1 MAKTNDNLKV
11 VRELGQSMWL
21 DFIDRDL
28 LLSGKLE
35 ALVDAGIGGLTSNPT
50 IFQKAISE
58 GSEYDADLQN
68 FARQGHDENG
78 IFEGLAIKDIQDA
91 ADILRSVYDATDGAD
106 GFVSLEVN
114 PQLANDTESTVSEA
128 QKLWASVDRPN
139 LLIKVP
145 ATPEGIPAIRTLI
158 SQGISVNVT
167 LIFSLD
173 SYRDVADAYVQGL
186 NDYKERGGR
195 YISRIASVA
204 SFFVSR
210 VDVLVDSQLPEGSDL
225 AGKAGIA
232 NAKMAYVEFESIF
245 YGSRFRELAEA
256 GARVQRPLWA
266 STSVKN
272 PAYPELMYVDGLI
285 GKDTVDTLPPATLEA
300 FMDHGTPAATVT
312 QDVDGA
318 RDALAGLAS
327 AGVSLDSVT
336 DDLLAAGVASFTGS
350 FEELLG
356 DIRSKRDALVDA
368 R

>member
-1 MAKTNDNLKV
+1 MAKSNDNLKAA
-11 VRELGQSMWL
+11 RELGQSMWL

-35 ALVDAGIGGLTSNPT
+35 ELVDAGVGGLTSNPT

-58 GSEYDADLQN
+58 GSEYDADLRN
-68 FARQGHDENG
+68 LAMQGHDENG
-78 IFEGLAIKDIQDA
+78 IFEGLAVKDIQDA
-91 ADILRSVYDATDGAD
+91 ADVLRSVYDTTDGAD

-114 PQLANDTESTVSEA
+114 PQLANDTDSTISEA

-167 LIFSLD
+167 LIFSRN
-173 SYRDVADAYVQGL
+173 SYRAVAGAYIDGL
-186 NDYKERGGR
+186 GDYNKRGGR

-210 VDVLVDSQLPEGSDL
+210 VDSSIDGLLPDGSDL
-225 AGKAGIA
+225 AGKAGVA
-232 NAKMAYVEFESIF
+232 NAKMAYVDFEEIF
-245 YGSRFRELAEA
+245 GGATFKELAEA

-272 PAYPELMYVDGLI
+272 PDYPELMYVDGLI
-285 GKDTVDTLPPATLEA
+285 GKDTVNTLPPATLDA
-300 FMDHGTPAATVT
+300 FMDHGSPAVTLT
-312 QDVDGA
+312 QDVDAA
-318 RDALAGLAS
+318 RDALAGLDS
-327 AGVSLDSVT
+327 AGVSLDAVT
-336 DDLLAAGVASFTGS
+336 DDLLAAGVSSFTGS
-350 FEELLG
+350 FEDLMA
-356 DIRSKRDALVDA
+356 DIKSKRDGLVDA
-368 R
+368 

>member
-1 MAKTNDNLKV
+1 MAKTNDNLKAA
-11 VRELGQSMWL
+11 RALGQSMWL

-35 ALVDAGIGGLTSNPT
+35 QLVDAGVGGLTSNPT

-58 GSEYDADLQN
+58 GSEYDSDLRN
-68 FARQGHDENG
+68 LAMQGHDDNG
-78 IFEGLAIKDIQDA
+78 IFEGLAVKDIQDA
-91 ADILRSVYDATDGAD
+91 ADVLRTVYDATDRAD

-114 PQLANDTESTVSEA
+114 PQLANDTDSTVSEA

-167 LIFSLD
+167 LIFSRD
-173 SYRDVADAYVQGL
+173 SYRAVAGAYIDGL
-186 NDYKERGGR
+186 RDYHERGGR

-210 VDVLVDSQLPEGSDL
+210 VDGSVDALLPDGSDL
-225 AGKAGIA
+225 AGKAGVA
-232 NAKMAYVEFESIF
+232 NAKMAYADFQEIF
-245 YGSRFRELAEA
+245 DGATFKELADA

-272 PAYPELMYVDGLI
+272 PDYPELMYVDGLI
-285 GKDTVDTLPPATLEA
+285 GKDTVNTLPPATLEA
-300 FMDHGTPAATVT
+300 FMDHGSPAETLT
-312 QDVDGA
+312 QNVDDA
-318 RDALAGLAS
+318 RNALTGLDS
-327 AGVSLDSVT
+327 AGVSLDGVT

-350 FEELLG
+350 FEDLMS
-356 DIRSKRDALVDA
+356 DIKSKRDALKAD
-368 R
+368 